1 MNRHRPARP
10 RAPSPAW
17 SMALCVLAFIGLT
30 SLAWADEAPAP
41 PSVVARLAWFQ
52 GAVSVRPAGA
62 GGWTQAVTNWPLSN
76 GNQVWAGAGGLVDLE
91 AGPQSVRLGADTEL
105 TMLNLREAQT
115 QLMLTQGVLEI
126 RVPQLDPGQHVEID
140 TPNLA
145 YVLDSAGSVRLDVN
159 PQDDSTTVTQ
169 GAGSGTAYGGD
180 GAAFTLVG
188 GRQVQF
194 AGSNLQV
201 AAATDHP
208 PPDAFDRWVAM
219 LDARAD
225 ASAAYVSPWVT
236 GYQGLNAWGVWVRSA
251 EYGPVWFPRV
261 AAGWAPY
268 RDGRWAWVAPWG
280 WTWIADEPWGFA
292 PFHYGR
298 WAWMGGAWGWV
309 PGPRAVPAVYA
320 PALVAFVG
328 AVSGASFNITLAN
341 GAPGV
346 AWFPLAPGQIYSPP
360 YTANPA
366 YLVAVNRSAGIPPTG
381 DARLAR
387 FNVQR
392 NIEPGWLPPHAL
404 TAVPLADFT
413 QGRPVQSVMQ
423 SPRLPRGAVLH
434 VGDAARIRHG
444 NNSWLGGARA
454 VPPPAARTNRPV
466 LATRSPVAPPGLRG
480 GFDGAVRVLPPS
492 RLRERRQEAGRV
504 AAPQTLMPLERAGMV
519 PLPQQPAQEFRPGRD
534 SGFGAEPGNPRS
546 ERRPDRDDGL
556 ALRPDR
562 RDAGRNPPPQTL
574 MPLQRAGM
582 VPLPQAPQA
591 PVPAYV
597 PDRGFMLQAPPAPQP
612 GVVAPPQTP
621 MPLQRSGMLPP

>member
-17 SMALCVLAFIGLT
+17 SMVLCVLALVGLA
-30 SLAWADEAPAP
+30 SLAWADEAPVP

-52 GAVSVRPAGA
+52 GAASVWPASA
-62 GGWTQAVTNWPLSN
+62 GGWMQAETNWPLSN
-76 GNQVWAGAGGLVDLE
+76 GDHVWSGAGGLVDLE

-105 TMLNLREAQT
+105 TMLDLREAQT
-115 QLMLTQGVLEI
+115 QLMLTRGVLEI
-126 RVPQLDPGQHVEID
+126 QVPVLDPGQHVEID

-159 PQDDSTTVTQ
+159 PLDDSTTVTQ
-169 GAGSGTAYGGD
+169 GAGSGTAYGVG

-194 AGSNLQV
+194 AGSDLQV

-225 ASAAYVSPWVT
+225 ASASAAYVSPWVT
-236 GYQGLNAWGVWVRSA
+236 GHQGLSAWGGWVRSA

-261 AAGWAPY
+261 GSGWAPY

-298 WAWMGGAWGWV
+298 WAWIGGAWGWV
-309 PGPRAVPAVYA
+309 PGPRAAPAVYA

-328 AVSGASFNITLAN
+328 GVPGVSFSLTLTS

-346 AWFPLAPGQIYSPP
+346 AWFPLGPGQLYRPS
-360 YTANPA
+360 YTSSPA
-366 YLVAVNRSAGIPPTG
+366 YLVAVNRSTVIPPQA
-381 DARLAR
+381 DAGTTR
-387 FNVQR
+387 FNVQHL
-392 NIEPGWLPPHAL
+392 IEPGQLPPHAL
-404 TAVPLADFT
+404 TAVPLAAFT
-413 QGRPVQSVMQ
+413 QGRPVQGVMQ
-423 SPRLPRGAVLH
+423 RARLPQTGPLH
-434 VGDAARIRHG
+434 VGDAARIKPG
-444 NNSWLGGARA
+444 ANSWLGGARP
-454 VPPPAARTNRPV
+454 VPAPAGHNGRPV
-466 LATRSPVAPPGLRG
+466 LATRPPTAPPDLRD
-480 GFDGAVRVLPPS
+480 GFGGAVRVLPPQ
-492 RLRERRQEAGRV
+492 RRRERPPGPEPAP
-504 AAPQTLMPLERAGMV
+504 PQTLMPLERAGML
-519 PLPQQPAQEFRPGRD
+519 PLPRPPQSPRPPAFLYVPDRS

-546 ERRPDRDDGL
+546 ERRPQRDYG
-556 ALRPDR
+556 PM
-562 RDAGRNPPPQTL
+562 PQ
-574 MPLQRAGM
+574 
-582 VPLPQAPQA
+582 
-591 PVPAYV
+591 PA
-597 PDRGFMLQAPPAPQP
+597 PAPQP
-612 GVVAPPQTP
+612 GQVAPPQTP